1 MLNIALFGPPGAGKG
16 TQAKKLA
23 EKYNLTYISTGDILR
38 REITEGTP
46 LGMQAK
52 TVIEQ
57 GGLVCDETIVQI
69 IENSITMNSDSN
81 GILFDGFP
89 RTYAQA
95 YILDGLLLKMNTKLS
110 CLLSL
115 EVPKPELINRMIL
128 RAEKESRADDK
139 QDIIENRLREY
150 DNKTVPVIDFYDQ
163 QGNYFPIDGIGIID
177 DVFERL
183 TDKIEDI
190 LSQTLLNVVF
200 FGPPGAGKG
209 TQAKRIAQRF
219 NMLYVSTGEM
229 IRKEIADQT
238 ELGKIAQPYLETGDI
253 VPDDIAIRLIE
264 RKISEH
270 KNVKGFIFKGF
281 PSTLVQAYILG
292 GLLKKLDT
300 SVSLVIEIN
309 TTTLQSL
316 KRLTARSKTSRAR
329 TYDMDPETIIHRLEV
344 FEQRTCKIADFY
356 RQQEKMV
363 SFNGDT
369 DEDALHEQIA
379 LTIEKAYKEIR
390 K

>member
-38 REITEGTP
+38 KEITEGTP

-52 TVIEQ
+52 SVIEQ

-69 IENSITMNSDSN
+69 IENSIKMNPDSN

-95 YILDGLLLKMNTKLS
+95 YILDGLLIKMNTKLS

-115 EVPKPELINRMIL
+115 EVPKLELVSRMML
-128 RAEKESRADDK
+128 RAEKENRSDDK
-139 QDIIENRLREY
+139 TEIIENRLREY

-163 QGNYFPIDGIGIID
+163 QGTYFAIDGIGSVE

-183 TDKIEDI
+183 TDKIEDV

-209 TQAKRIAQRF
+209 TQAKRIATRF
-219 NMLYVSTGEM
+219 NLLYVSTGEM
-229 IRKEIADQT
+229 IRKEIEDQT
-238 ELGKIAQPYLETGDI
+238 ELGKIAKPYLETGDV

-264 RKISEH
+264 RKISEN
-270 KNVKGFIFKGF
+270 KNTKGFIFKGF

-292 GLLKKLDT
+292 GLLKKSDT
-300 SVSLVIEIN
+300 SVSLVVEIK
-309 TTTLQSL
+309 TSTLQSL
-316 KRLTARSKTSRAR
+316 KRLTARSKTDRAR
-329 TYDMDPETIIHRLEV
+329 TYDMNPETIIHRLEV
-344 FEQRTCKIADFY
+344 FEQRTCKINDFY
-356 RQQEKMV
+356 KHQNIMV
-363 SFNGDT
+363 SFNGDQ
-369 DEDALHEQIA
+369 DENDLHEQIA
-379 LTIEKAYKEIR
+379 ATIEKAFKEIR

>member
-38 REITEGTP
+38 REIAEKTP
-46 LGMQAK
+46 LGLQAK

-69 IENSITMNSDSN
+69 IESSIKMNSDSN

-115 EVPKPELINRMIL
+115 EVPKPELINRMII
-128 RAEKESRADDK
+128 RAEKENRSDDK
-139 QDIIENRLREY
+139 KEIIETRLREY

-163 QGNYFPIDGIGIID
+163 QGKYFPIDGIGTIEN
-177 DVFERL
+177 VFDRL
-183 TDKIEDI
+183 TERIEDI

-209 TQAKRIAQRF
+209 TQAKRLAKRF
-219 NMLYVSTGEM
+219 NLLYVSTGEM

-238 ELGKIAQPYLETGDI
+238 ELGKIAKPYLETGDI

-270 KNVKGFIFKGF
+270 KNIKGFIFKGF

-292 GLLKKLDT
+292 GLLKKLET
-300 SVSLVIEIN
+300 SVSVVVEVK
-309 TTTLQSL
+309 TSTLQSL
-316 KRLTARSKTSRAR
+316 KRLTARSKTDKAR

-344 FEQRTCKIADFY
+344 FEQRGCKVAEFY
-356 RQQEKMV
+356 KQQGKMV

-369 DEDALHEQIA
+369 DEDALHEQISA
-379 LTIEKAYKEIR
+379 TIEKAFKEIR